1 MSLQSE
7 SILHSKN
14 CIFCVNWEGGRAA
27 PKLNKNY
34 YTFDSTQ
41 KGYCSVKHKD
51 VIAHANCVNYELDRY
66 KYREQ

>member
-14 CIFCVNWEGGRAA
+14 CIFCVNWDGKRAA

-34 YTFDSTQ
+34 YTFNSTEP
-41 KGYCSVKHKD
+41 GYCEFKRKEVL
-51 VIAHANCVNYELDRY
+51 AHHYCSNYELDRY